1 MASREWHSA
10 YKKKRRQKIKDYLGG
25 KCVGCGT
32 TENLQFDHIDRK
44 QKKFTISKNVC
55 MAWDKL
61 TAEADKCQLLC
72 KNCHE
77 LKTLAQHDCNSIK
90 EGYIVSHVTQDG
102 DDYVVRL
109 TPHKVAQSP

>member
-1 MASREWHSA
+1 MA
-10 YKKKRRQKIKDYLGG
+10 YKNKEAERKWFSDRKKRRKQEIKDYLGG

-32 TENLQFDHIDRK
+32 TENLQFDHIDRT
-44 QKKFTISKNVC
+44 QKKFLILSNAN

-72 KNCHE
+72 KDCHRI
-77 LKTLAQHDCNSIK
+77 KTTISLDNNPVLR
-90 EGYIVSHVTQDG
+90 GYKVSQVTQDG

-109 TPHKVAQSP
+109 TRC